1 MQATPTTAEFPAAP
15 GLIERTR
22 ELLPLLRENALRTEE
37 LRRVAD
43 ENIAALVDA
52 GIFRMTVA
60 RRYGGYESDLE
71 TQYEVL
77 GAIATACPSTSWV
90 ATILTAM
97 LWLAGMFPDEAQD
110 EVFADPRVRVASVF
124 SIGGAARPVDGGVV
138 LSGRWPFNT
147 GCHHAQWAILAALL
161 EDPAAA
167 PLPVN
172 LLIPYSQ
179 LAILDDWYAT
189 GMAGTGSNTT
199 VAQDVF
205 VPAHRV
211 LPVPALMAHDLPSA
225 RNHDAPYWDRPF
237 VPWLIAQAAGTP
249 VGAARGAFEE
259 FMERLPGRA
268 ITYTDY
274 ASQAQAPI
282 THSQVGEAL
291 MKIDSADA
299 HGRRANDLV
308 ERHTAAEATTE
319 TRVRART
326 HAAYATLL
334 AREAVDILFQASG
347 ASAIQASVPIQRYQ
361 RDIQALA
368 NHAFMAAPAALE
380 LLGRVVCGL
389 PPNTVFL

>member
-1 MQATPTTAEFPAAP
+1 MQASQTAAQLPTER
-15 GLIERTR
+15 GLIDRTR
-22 ELLPLLRENALRTEE
+22 ALLPLLRENAVRTEE
-37 LRRVAD
+37 GRRVAE
-43 ENIAALVDA
+43 ENIAALTDA
-52 GIFRMTVA
+52 GVFRMTVA
-60 RRYGGYESDLE
+60 RHYGGYESDLE

-77 GAIATACPSTSWV
+77 SEIATACPSTSWV

-124 SIGGAARPVDGGVV
+124 SIGGAASPADGGVIV
-138 LSGRWPFNT
+138 SGRWPFNT

-161 EDPAAA
+161 EDPAGA
-167 PLPVN
+167 PAPVN
-172 LLIPYSQ
+172 LLIPYAE
-179 LAILDDWYAT
+179 LTILDDWHAT

-199 VAQDVF
+199 VAQELF
-205 VPAHRV
+205 VPAQRI
-211 LPVPALMAHDLPSA
+211 LPLPRLVAHDLPSA
-225 RNHDAPYWDRPF
+225 RNHAARYWDAPF

-249 VGAARGAFEE
+249 VGLARGAFDA

-299 HGRRANDLV
+299 HGRRANALV
-308 ERHTAAEATTE
+308 ERDTAGAATIEA
-319 TRVRART
+319 RVRART
-326 HAAYATLL
+326 HAAYATRL
-334 AREAVDILFQASG
+334 AREAVDILYQASG

-361 RDIQALA
+361 RDIQALS
-368 NHAFMAAPAALE
+368 NHAFMAAPTALE

-389 PPNTVFL
+389 PPNTIFL

>member
-1 MQATPTTAEFPAAP
+1 MQASQTTAELPTEH
-15 GLIERTR
+15 GLIDRTR
-22 ELLPLLRENALRTEE
+22 ELLPLLRENAARTEE

-43 ENIAALVDA
+43 ENVAALIDA
-52 GIFRMTVA
+52 GVFRMTVA
-60 RRYGGYESDLE
+60 RHYGGYESDLE

-77 GAIATACPSTSWV
+77 SAIATACPSTSWV

-97 LWLAGMFPDEAQD
+97 LWLAGTFPDEAQD

-124 SIGGAARPVDGGVV
+124 SIGGAARAVDGGVV

-161 EDPAAA
+161 EDPAGA
-167 PLPVN
+167 PVPVN
-172 LLIPYSQ
+172 VLIPYGE
-179 LAILDDWYAT
+179 LTILDDWHAT

-199 VAQDVF
+199 LADEVF
-205 VPAHRV
+205 VPAHRI
-211 LPVPALMAHDLPSA
+211 LAVPALMAHELPSA
-225 RNHDAPYWDRPF
+225 RNRAATYWDKPF

-249 VGAARGAFEE
+249 VGVAQGAFEA

-274 ASQAQAPI
+274 ALQAEAPI

-308 ERHTAAEATTE
+308 ERHSAAGATIE

-334 AREAVDILFQASG
+334 AREAVDILYQASG

-361 RDIQALA
+361 RDIQALS
-368 NHAFMAAPAALE
+368 NHAFMAAPTALE

-389 PPNTVFL
+389 PPNTIFL

>member
-1 MQATPTTAEFPAAP
+1 MQASPTAAELPTEA
-15 GLIERTR
+15 GVIERTR
-22 ELLPLLRENALRTEE
+22 ALLPLLRENAPRTEAG
-37 LRRVAD
+37 RRVVD
-43 ENIAALVDA
+43 ENIAALSDA
-52 GIFRMTVA
+52 GVFRMTVA
-60 RRYGGYESDLE
+60 RHYGGYESDLE
-71 TQYEVL
+71 TQYAVL
-77 GAIATACPSTSWV
+77 SAIAAACPSTSWV

-110 EVFADPRVRVASVF
+110 EVFGDPRVRVASVF
-124 SIGGAARPVDGGVV
+124 SIGGAARPADGGAIV
-138 LSGRWPFNT
+138 SGRWPFNT
-147 GCHHAQWAILAALL
+147 GAHHAQWAILAALL
-161 EDPAAA
+161 EDPAGA
-167 PLPVN
+167 PVPVN
-172 LLIPYSQ
+172 LLIPYTQ
-179 LAILDDWYAT
+179 LTILDDWHAS

-199 VAQDVF
+199 VAQELF
-205 VPAHRV
+205 VPAHRI
-211 LPVPALMAHDLPSA
+211 LPVPALMAHALPSA
-225 RNHDAPYWDRPF
+225 RNRDAPYWDKPF

-249 VGAARGAFEE
+249 VGIAQGAFAA

-274 ASQAQAPI
+274 AIQAEAPI

-308 ERHTAAEATTE
+308 ERHTAGGAGIE

-326 HAAYATLL
+326 HAAYATSL

-361 RDIQALA
+361 RDIQALS
-368 NHAFMAAPAALE
+368 NHAFMAAPTALE

-389 PPNTVFL
+389 PPNTIFL